1 MEREITVPSQ
11 RAPRRARQEAGPADR
26 TGRPRAATPGVR
38 DRARYWVD
46 RTVVRGVT
54 ALVAWLALACLAL
67 VAPVSALLVWTDA
80 RSPDTLQGKAATI
93 WRTVGQTLRLGGE
106 VGPPLRIALSVFLAL
121 VSLLYVS
128 TLVGLV
134 TTAITDRLAELERG
148 QTTVVE
154 RGHTVV
160 LGWSE
165 QTPTVVA
172 ELLAAHAQR
181 RRGAVVV
188 LADRDKTEMERELRD
203 ALPPRARV
211 RLLCRRG
218 RPADPAALARV
229 TPAAA
234 EAVLVLPPDAPGAD
248 AQVIRVLLAL
258 RAAVGESC
266 PVRVV
271 AAVRDGARLP
281 TARLAAGPGAV
292 VLDVDE
298 LAARLLVQCVLE
310 PGLAL
315 VLEDLL
321 DFAGAEL
328 HTLRSPG
335 LAGRRYGE
343 LSAACP
349 DACAVG
355 IVRADG
361 TPHLNPPPDTELAPG
376 DALVVLAEDHRATV
390 LPPAPA
396 PVRVPPPAHVPPP
409 ARASAPVQV
418 PAPTAA
424 PAPVPSPV
432 PAPVP
437 VPVSV
442 AKALPRRVLVLGW
455 NRRGA
460 RVVEGLARC
469 GVTAVRGDGVRTPA
483 EPEAYDRVIVLAGP
497 EDGPGAPEAPG
508 GPEFSGDPDGSGDH
522 GRSGGAEG
530 FGAPADPGEPADPDG
545 RTLVALLH
553 LRARERESGRAVP
566 AVAELTDARNRP
578 LAPAGPRTDL
588 LVTGRLAAL
597 LMAQVSQNDRLAAAF
612 DVLFAPTGDGV
623 RVRLRPA
630 ADFVRPGTAASFA
643 EVVAAAARHGA
654 SAVGYRPHG
663 SARPRLNPPKGAVRV
678 WSAGDVLIV
687 VGAA

>member
-1 MEREITVPSQ
+1 MEREITVPSR
-11 RAPRRARQEAGPADR
+11 RAPRRARPEAGPAGR

-229 TPAAA
+229 TPTAA
-234 EAVLVLPPDAPGAD
+234 EAVLVLPPDGPGAD

-258 RAAVGESC
+258 RAAVGEGC

-328 HTLRSPG
+328 HTLRPPG

-361 TPHLNPPPDTELAPG
+361 TPHLNPPPDTELAPD

-390 LPPAPA
+390 LPP
-396 PVRVPPPAHVPPP
+396 PPARVPPP
-409 ARASAPVQV
+409 ARASPPPRAPAPVQV
-418 PAPTAA
+418 TTAVPAPAT
-424 PAPVPSPV
+424 
-432 PAPVP
+432 APVP
-437 VPVSV
+437 V
-442 AKALPRRVLVLGW
+442 AKVLPRRVLVLGW

-497 EDGPGAPEAPG
+497 EDGPGAPEVSG
-508 GPEFSGDPDGSGDH
+508 GPGDLGGP
-522 GRSGGAEG
+522 GGAEG

-612 DVLFAPTGDGV
+612 DTLFAPTGDGV

-630 ADFVRPGTAASFA
+630 ADFVRTGTAASFA

-663 SARPRLNPPKGAVRV
+663 SARPRLNPPKDVVRV

>member
-1 MEREITVPSQ
+1 M
-11 RAPRRARQEAGPADR
+11 
-26 TGRPRAATPGVR
+26 
-38 DRARYWVD
+38 D

-80 RSPDTLQGKAATI
+80 KAPDTLQGKAATV

-234 EAVLVLPPDAPGAD
+234 EAVVVLPPDGPGAD

-258 RAAVGESC
+258 RAAVGEGC

-292 VLDVDE
+292 VLDVDD

-328 HTLRSPG
+328 HALRPPG

-343 LSAACP
+343 LSASCP

-361 TPHLNPPPDTELAPG
+361 TPHLNPPPDAELAPG

-396 PVRVPPPAHVPPP
+396 RVPPP
-409 ARASAPVQV
+409 ARAPAS
-418 PAPTAA
+418 APTA
-424 PAPVPSPV
+424 V
-432 PAPVP
+432 PAPVSASA
-437 VPVSV
+437 PVSV
-442 AKALPRRVLVLGW
+442 AKTLPRRVLVLGW

-469 GVTAVRGDGVRTPA
+469 GFTAVRGDGADPPA
-483 EPEAYDRVIVLAGP
+483 DPEAYDRVIVLAGP
-497 EDGPGAPEAPG
+497 EDGPGTPEVPDRFGDFGDAGGFG
-508 GPEFSGDPDGSGDH
+508 GPHGPEGPRGPDGCGGPAGLRGGGPGDP
-522 GRSGGAEG
+522 
-530 FGAPADPGEPADPDG
+530 GAPADPGEPADPDG

-597 LMAQVSQNDRLAAAF
+597 LMAQVSQDDRLAAAF
-612 DVLFAPTGDGV
+612 DVLLAPTGDGV
-623 RVRLRPA
+623 RVRLRPV
-630 ADFVRPGTAASFA
+630 ADFVRPGTEASFA
-643 EVVAAAARHGA
+643 DLVAAAARHGA

-663 SARPRLNPPKGAVRV
+663 SARPRLNPPKAATRV

-687 VGAA
+687 LGAA